1 MSLTGMIEKR
11 KKKTNIYYNLIGNSL
26 FFIFSLNELQEFIQR
41 TNKQLQRPVKE
52 GDYDLLVEIMAHL
65 AAVKQREQATDALF
79 TPLKE
84 TIELLKS
91 YNQDLSEEVYE
102 QLEILPEKWLNLK
115 RNYVAVR
122 QNVAPLQAQEN
133 SKIRQ
138 RLTEFDTMQT
148 QFRERFKN
156 EAPYLYDSPDAYKK
170 LDRVNRDLIKE
181 ENDLEKLMKS
191 SALFE
196 VTFPD
201 FKLIKQCRKDVKLL
215 KQLWDYISLVRYS
228 MDDWKSTRWREINVE
243 QSKFLFPIGT

>member
-1 MSLTGMIEKR
+1 LSKSIE
-11 KKKTNIYYNLIGNSL
+11 N
-26 FFIFSLNELQEFIQR
+26 FFSKFIFFSLNELQEFIQK
-41 TNKQLQRPVKE
+41 TDSQLKRPVKE
-52 GDYDLLVEIMAHL
+52 GDYNLLVEMMAHL
-65 AAVKQREQATDALF
+65 AAIKQREQITDALF

-91 YNQDLSEEVYE
+91 YNQELPEEVHQ
-102 QLEILPEKWLNLK
+102 QLETLPEKWLNLK
-115 RNYVAVR
+115 RNYVAIR

-133 SKIRQ
+133 TKIRQ
-138 RLTEFDTMQT
+138 RLTHFDTRQT

-156 EAPYLYDSPDAYKK
+156 EAPYSYDAPQAYRK
-170 LDRVNRDLIKE
+170 LDRVNRDLLE
-181 ENDLEKLMKS
+181 QETDLDKLMKS

-215 KQLWDYISLVRYS
+215 KQLWDYISLVSYS

-243 QSKFLFPIGT
+243 QSIRAFSLITSFCTHVVSLFSGC

>member
-1 MSLTGMIEKR
+1 MSKSIE
-11 KKKTNIYYNLIGNSL
+11 N
-26 FFIFSLNELQEFIQR
+26 FFSKFIFFSLNELQEFIQK
-41 TNKQLQRPVKE
+41 TDSQLKRPVKE
-52 GDYDLLVEIMAHL
+52 GDYNLLVEMMAHL
-65 AAVKQREQATDALF
+65 AAIKQREQITDALF

-91 YNQDLSEEVYE
+91 YNQELPEEVHQ
-102 QLEILPEKWLNLK
+102 QLETLPEKWLNLK
-115 RNYVAVR
+115 RNYVAIR

-133 SKIRQ
+133 TKIRQ
-138 RLTEFDTMQT
+138 RLTHFDTRQT

-156 EAPYLYDSPDAYKK
+156 EAPYSYDAPQAYRK
-170 LDRVNRDLIKE
+170 LDRVNRDLLE
-181 ENDLEKLMKS
+181 QETDLDKLMKS

-215 KQLWDYISLVRYS
+215 KQLWDYISLVSYS

-243 QSKFLFPIGT
+243 QSIRAFSLITSFCTHVVSLFSGC